1 MSPRR
6 KQPFFRQDNQF
17 MGVINIG
24 DFISPRGCVLRYQ
37 VHVFVSYNTR
47 IARNPESLEASM
59 KMVCHP
65 NQPFFI
71 MDRKRDDLKTAVIW
85 IGNDKLSAKRKRW
98 ICDFNLEYVNR
109 GEFHTTHNYPQNF
122 GLNQVQSLQSRK
134 NTDYIKADSV
144 RTLEEGPLHTSRV
157 EALTLPSLRRRIILS
172 ESRLKTELLSPT
184 ELGAAVAGPEG
195 ACGTCGGGASAGA
208 GGGLAVSSKV
218 YPSPGAARGVW
229 ALPQPP
235 PCSMAPE
242 EPLPACA
249 PMSPDQDGPPAAPP
263 PIAYHLHHYADLHH
277 LVFEAVRSGEVSEV
291 ERLVE
296 KLGAEALSARDQHG
310 YTLAHWAAL
319 DGSVAVMRYLIERG
333 APVDLSCLGTQ
344 GPRPIHWA
352 CRKGHASI
360 VQVLLQAGVAV
371 NAADFKGLTPL
382 MTACMYG
389 KTATAAYLLGMGA
402 ATRLADI
409 NGDTALHWA
418 AYKGHAELVRLLIYS
433 GVPLHCTDNFGST
446 PLHLACLSGNLTCV
460 RLLCEKVK
468 AELEP
473 RDKNGKTPL
482 MLAQSHRHGEV
493 VKLLQKE
500 MKRRAHWMPP
510 LSELWGLLFGGAG
523 DSKGPLLFF
532 LVSVL
537 LWGYPMYIIRC
548 IPLTWNTLRLSHY
561 CFLYWNAIM
570 WLSWVIANR
579 RDPGYIPQNSETYY
593 RAIRQIP
600 YYDKWKKRNVVLSR
614 LCHTCRCLRPLR
626 AKHCRICKRCVAYFD
641 HHCPFIYN
649 CVGLRNRMWFFL
661 FVMSVA
667 INCSFT
673 IYFACYCLLVEGFGF
688 LYVLGLV
695 EAVTFCALGW
705 ILTCTSILHACMNLT
720 TNEMFNYKRY
730 PYLRDKRGRY
740 QNPFSRGP
748 LMNLLEFFICLPDR
762 GEQAELLHD
771 DI

>member
-1 MSPRR
+1 M
-6 KQPFFRQDNQF
+6 
-17 MGVINIG
+17 
-24 DFISPRGCVLRYQ
+24 
-37 VHVFVSYNTR
+37 
-47 IARNPESLEASM
+47 AAEESL
-59 KMVCHP
+59 
-65 NQPFFI
+65 
-71 MDRKRDDLKTAVIW
+71 
-85 IGNDKLSAKRKRW
+85 
-98 ICDFNLEYVNR
+98 
-109 GEFHTTHNYPQNF
+109 
-122 GLNQVQSLQSRK
+122 
-134 NTDYIKADSV
+134 
-144 RTLEEGPLHTSRV
+144 
-157 EALTLPSLRRRIILS
+157 
-172 ESRLKTELLSPT
+172 
-184 ELGAAVAGPEG
+184 
-195 ACGTCGGGASAGA
+195 
-208 GGGLAVSSKV
+208 
-218 YPSPGAARGVW
+218 
-229 ALPQPP
+229 P
-235 PCSMAPE
+235 PCSPI
-242 EPLPACA
+242 
-249 PMSPDQDGPPAAPP
+249 SPDAPSTQP
-263 PIAYHLHHYADLHH
+263 RITTNLNHHSDYEQLI
-277 LVFEAVRSGEVSEV
+277 FEGVRSGEVSEI

-296 KLGAEALSARDQHG
+296 KLGVEILSARDQHG
-310 YTLAHWAAL
+310 YTPAHWAAL
-319 DGSVAVMRYLIERG
+319 DGSVAVMRYLVERG

-352 CRKGHASI
+352 CRKGHASV
-360 VQVLLQAGVAV
+360 VQVLLQSGVAV

-402 ATRLADI
+402 ATRLSDI

-418 AYKGHAELVRLLIYS
+418 AYKGHADLVRLLIYS

-460 RLLCEKVK
+460 RLLCEKALFQVK

-482 MLAQSHRHGEV
+482 MLAQSHRHAEV

-500 MKRRAHWMPP
+500 MKRKSHWMPP
-510 LSELWGLLFGGAG
+510 LSELWALLFGGAG

-532 LVSVL
+532 LGSVL

-570 WLSWVIANR
+570 WMSWLIANR

-600 YYDKWKKRNVVLSR
+600 YYDKWKKRNAILSR

-649 CVGLRNRMWFFL
+649 CIGVRNRMWFFL

-667 INCSFT
+667 INCTLS
-673 IYFACYCLLVEGFGF
+673 IYFACYCLYLEGFGI
-688 LYVLGLV
+688 LYMLGLL
-695 EAVTFCALGW
+695 EAITFCALGW
-705 ILTCTSILHACMNLT
+705 ILTCTSVLHACMNLT

-748 LMNLLEFFICLPDR
+748 IMNLIEFFVCLPDKFDEQDLFY
-762 GEQAELLHD
+762 GEN
-771 DI
+771 I